1 MHKSTRLGKHSV
13 RALSS
18 YNFDSW
24 MHTPRTLVMFVAAIL
39 LCFVESRKLFRAY
52 SIDGNSLNL
61 TESVFLLASTGF
73 NILLSSMLFL
83 VMVNELPQKIS
94 FQYYALLRSSRKQW
108 LNSQVLYCVEMVLAF
123 LAILLF
129 CSYAFCACNA
139 AWKAGW
145 SPIME
150 DESYGTYR
158 WVSELL
164 ISNFSPFSALL
175 IALIPIA
182 WTWFTITMFILLMN
196 IFDLG
201 KLGLIIVAFALI
213 ADYISIQ
220 SSLPFSS
227 MQYSTLLSIDSSGNG
242 AKSFAIM
249 IVLFMVVNS
258 ITYII
263 MRIRVSKM
271 DLNM

>member
-1 MHKSTRLGKHSV
+1 MHKNTRLGKHSV

-73 NILLSSMLFL
+73 NILLSNMLFL

-94 FQYYALLRSSRKQW
+94 FQYYALMRSSRKQW

-196 IFDLG
+196 MFDLG

-249 IVLFMVVNS
+249 IVLFMAVNS

>member
-1 MHKSTRLGKHSV
+1 
-13 RALSS
+13 
-18 YNFDSW
+18 
-24 MHTPRTLVMFVAAIL
+24 
-39 LCFVESRKLFRAY
+39 
-52 SIDGNSLNL
+52 
-61 TESVFLLASTGF
+61 
-73 NILLSSMLFL
+73 
-83 VMVNELPQKIS
+83 
-94 FQYYALLRSSRKQW
+94 
-108 LNSQVLYCVEMVLAF
+108 
-123 LAILLF
+123 
-129 CSYAFCACNA
+129 
-139 AWKAGW
+139 
-145 SPIME
+145 
-150 DESYGTYR
+150 
-158 WVSELL
+158 
-164 ISNFSPFSALL
+164 
-175 IALIPIA
+175 
-182 WTWFTITMFILLMN
+182 MFILLMN

>member
-1 MHKSTRLGKHSV
+1 
-13 RALSS
+13 
-18 YNFDSW
+18 
-24 MHTPRTLVMFVAAIL
+24 
-39 LCFVESRKLFRAY
+39 
-52 SIDGNSLNL
+52 
-61 TESVFLLASTGF
+61 
-73 NILLSSMLFL
+73 
-83 VMVNELPQKIS
+83 
-94 FQYYALLRSSRKQW
+94 
-108 LNSQVLYCVEMVLAF
+108 
-123 LAILLF
+123 
-129 CSYAFCACNA
+129 
-139 AWKAGW
+139 
-145 SPIME
+145 ME

-158 WVSELL
+158 WVSEFL

-175 IALIPIA
+175 IALIPIV

-196 IFDLG
+196 MFDLG

-213 ADYISIQ
+213 ADYLSIQ

-242 AKSFAIM
+242 TKSFAIM
-249 IVLFMVVNS
+249 IVLFIVVNS